1 MSFDMVSL
9 FTSVPVND
17 ALQSVA
23 TILSEDNIQS
33 LANQTTIIGDD
44 ICSLMELLVGNFF
57 QFEDQSL

>member
-44 ICSLMELLVGNFF
+44 ICSLMELLVGILL
-57 QFEDQSL
+57 SV